1 MTLSGK
7 GYHCSAGETFDS
19 VALAVYGDEKY
30 AADLLGANPSLCQ
43 IPVFTGG
50 ETLLLPVV
58 VVQEDLYMPEK
69 MPDVAPWKE
78 G

>member
-19 VALAVYGDEKY
+19 IALAVYGDEKY
-30 AADLLGANPSLCQ
+30 AADLLGANPALCRV
-43 IPVFTGG
+43 PVFTGG
-50 ETLLLPVV
+50 ELLLLPVV
-58 VVQEDLYMPEK
+58 TVPEDASTPER

-78 G
+78 A